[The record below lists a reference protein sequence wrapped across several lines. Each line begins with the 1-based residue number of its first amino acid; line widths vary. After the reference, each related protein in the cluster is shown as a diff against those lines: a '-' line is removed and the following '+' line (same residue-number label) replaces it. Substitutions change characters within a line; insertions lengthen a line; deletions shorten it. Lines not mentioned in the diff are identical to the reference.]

1 MAITKNAIV
10 DEIKKVV
17 VNGYT
22 LPVCSEYS
30 GSLSDVDVDSGRSV
44 NDGIMLRNRLR
55 NDMHKLEFKYSLLTY
70 DQALPII
77 KAVKPVFVNVEFFAL
92 DQGKRI
98 TRKMYVGDKTFN
110 YIMAIPNGQSSFEL
124 CVQQLSFNLIER

>member
-1 MAITKNAIV
+1 MNPIN

-22 LPVCSEYS
+22 LPTCSEYA
-30 GSLSDVDVDSGRSV
+30 GSLSDIDVDSGRSV
-44 NDGIMLRNRLR
+44 NDGIMLRTRLR
-55 NDMHKLEFKYSLLTY
+55 NDMHKLEFKYNLLTY

-77 KAVKPVFVNVEFFAL
+77 KAVKPVYVDVEFFSL
-92 DQGKRI
+92 DHGKRI

-110 YIMAIPNGQSSFEL
+110 WTMAVPLGKNDFEL